1 MQHKHERRIIM
12 PPKAKYTREEIV
24 EAALKIVAEKGTDAL
39 TARELGAAIGTST
52 RPIFTAFRNMED
64 VLDEVKTAAMRLFES
79 YSEKTDK
86 AAPAF
91 KQVGLQMIIF
101 AREQPKLYRLLY
113 MSEKPEAQS
122 FEDVFTNLGEIA
134 QTCIDVIKR
143 DYGLDEN
150 EAKQLFKQ
158 LWIYTY
164 GIGTLIAT
172 GMCSFDMDEAQKM
185 LTLEFVATLALL
197 KQERAKK

>member
-185 LTLEFVATLALL
+185 LTLEFVATLTLL

>member
-1 MQHKHERRIIM
+1 M

-64 VLDEVKTAAMRLFES
+64 VLDEVKKAAMRLFES

-86 AAPAF
+86 SAPAF

-113 MSEKPEAQS
+113 MSERPEAQT
-122 FEDVFTNLGEIA
+122 FEDVFISLGEIA
-134 QTCIDVIKR
+134 QACINVVKR
-143 DYGLDEN
+143 DYGLDDN

-185 LTLEFVATLALL
+185 LTREFVATLTLL
-197 KQERAKK
+197 KQEKTKNEPKI

>member
-1 MQHKHERRIIM
+1 
-12 PPKAKYTREEIV
+12 
-24 EAALKIVAEKGTDAL
+24 
-39 TARELGAAIGTST
+39 
-52 RPIFTAFRNMED
+52 
-64 VLDEVKTAAMRLFES
+64 
-79 YSEKTDK
+79 
-86 AAPAF
+86 
-91 KQVGLQMIIF
+91 
-101 AREQPKLYRLLY
+101 

>member
-1 MQHKHERRIIM
+1 M

-101 AREQPKLYRLLY
+101 AQEQPKLYRLLY

-185 LTLEFVATLALL
+185 LTLEFVATLTLL

>member
-101 AREQPKLYRLLY
+101 AQEQPKLYRLLY

-185 LTLEFVATLALL
+185 LTLEFVATLTLL

>member
-1 MQHKHERRIIM
+1 M

-24 EAALKIVAEKGTDAL
+24 EAALKIVAEKGADAL

-64 VLDEVKTAAMRLFES
+64 VLCEVKKAAMRLFES
-79 YSEKTDK
+79 YSEKSDK
-86 AAPAF
+86 TAPQF

-101 AREQPKLYRLLY
+101 AREQPRLYRLLY
-113 MSEKPEAQS
+113 MSEKPETQT
-122 FEDVFTNLGEIA
+122 FEDVFENLGEVA
-134 QTCIDVIKR
+134 QTCIEVIRR
-143 DYGLDEN
+143 DYVLDEN
-150 EAKQLFKQ
+150 EAMQLFKQ

-172 GMCSFDMDEAQKM
+172 GMCSFDMDEAQEM
-185 LTLEFVATLALL
+185 LTREFVATLTFL
-197 KQERAKK
+197 KRENAKK